1 MPEPMPPKRILL
13 SRPTVERDDGQPLQ
27 QPEDPLLKS
36 LQRTGAGVMNFPMQT
51 LRLFAT
57 PPAAQRSLVTDIHCY
72 DNIIVTSKAAARQ
85 LVDYLDQYWPQTP
98 VGLPLMALGSGTAEA
113 LRPLSQRIMLP
124 QAGHSSEHL
133 LALATLQSVTHRRIL
148 LVKGAGGRTTLAET
162 LGARGAKVDTLLCYE
177 RKTVEHSAND
187 LEQLARF
194 DPTHVV
200 ALSLETL
207 QALLALKQ
215 PKLTQALFFVPS
227 ERVAEP
233 LRYAHVKYKVT
244 DDLRPSN
251 MIKLLGLESEAGT

>member
-1 MPEPMPPKRILL
+1 MQTTRILL
-13 SRPTVERDDGQPLQ
+13 SRPLVERDDGQPLQ
-27 QPEDPLLKS
+27 QPEDPLLRA
-36 LQRTGAGVMNFPMQT
+36 LHRTGAGVMNFPMQS
-51 LRLFAT
+51 LLLYSK
-57 PPAAQRSLVTDIHCY
+57 PPAAQRSSITDIHCY
-72 DNIIVTSKAAARQ
+72 DNILVTSKAAARQ

-113 LRPLSQRIMLP
+113 LRPLSQRIVLP

-133 LALATLQSVTHRRIL
+133 LALATLQNVTHRRIL
-148 LVKGAGGRTTLAET
+148 LVKGEGGRSTLADT

-177 RKTVEHSAND
+177 RKNVEHPTAE
-187 LEQLARF
+187 LEQLERF

-207 QALLALKQ
+207 QALLALKR
-215 PKLTQALFFVPS
+215 PKLTHASFFVPS

-233 LRYAHVKYKVT
+233 LRDAHVKYKVT
-244 DDLRPSN
+244 DDLRPTN